1 MHLVETK
8 DDQSAVRDVII
19 TGYTHC
25 FLKICFIISTL
36 FILRKDICIFY
47 IISVKITGD
56 FETGKEMVS
65 SQISRFF
72 YLTYFYLLLYRDVT
86 DARNITV

>member
-8 DDQSAVRDVII
+8 DDQSAVRDVMI

-25 FLKICFIISTL
+25 FLKICFVISTL
-36 FILRKDICIFY
+36 MLELFIRMKSEFIPNY
-47 IISVKITGD
+47 IIPVITTGD

-65 SQISRFF
+65 FQISRFF
-72 YLTYFYLLLYRDVT
+72 YLAYF
-86 DARNITV
+86 

>member
-25 FLKICFIISTL
+25 FLKICFVISTL

-47 IISVKITGD
+47 IIPVIITGD

-72 YLTYFYLLLYRDVT
+72 
-86 DARNITV
+86 I